1 MLTFKVMMHEVA
13 MIGEVLLMTSI
24 QFNPA
29 IKEEID
35 AAWEENNELVKQ
47 GYEHT
52 LTGDHK
58 DGVCKVMVLQKFIGG
73 NQK

>member
-1 MLTFKVMMHEVA
+1 MSTYKVTKHEIP
-13 MIGEVLLMTSI
+13 MIDEVLKMVSI

-29 IKEEID
+29 IDEEIN
-35 AAWEENNELVKQ
+35 AAWVENNSLVEQ

-58 DGVCKVMVLQKFIGG
+58 DGVCKIMVLQKFIGG
-73 NQK
+73 NK

>member
-1 MLTFKVMMHEVA
+1 MLTFKIAMHQVPL
-13 MIGEVLLMTSI
+13 IDEVLLMTSI
-24 QFNPA
+24 QYNPT

-52 LTGDHK
+52 FTGDHK
-58 DGVCKVMVLQKFIGG
+58 DGVCKIMVMQKFIGG
-73 NQK
+73 KE